1 MSDVLELLARANP
14 IPETRRPEL
23 EARALA
29 LADSWRSRAAAA
41 AETSPRRR
49 WRLAV
54 VALLGLFVLVGVG
67 TALALERHWLD
78 FSKAEPAPPDVVT
91 EFADENTMAP
101 PGMGPDVLAKEA
113 RRIPVVDN
121 KGKTWT
127 FWVAPTRHGGYCV
140 DVVAVGGGC
149 AKFGTMPLSTISG
162 VDGRRPPDPRIRTMI
177 YGAANARW
185 VDSLL
190 IRFADGDTAQV
201 PVTWVSKPIGFGFF
215 YYDVPAEHRVGG
227 HEPTKTEAL
236 DAAGN
241 VVTESYEDE
250 AKQPIPPADAIQ
262 DEKTAVARA
271 QTADGEAIL
280 WRAPSRYGTTCS
292 WIQLGDRVHM
302 IGCVLA
308 RYSKEWGPEFT
319 LWPMRRSVVVGGQV
333 DPRFK
338 RVELQF
344 ADYSRVSAK
353 LVDGYL
359 LYSIPPAHLV
369 PAKQLVAI
377 RLDNAD
383 GSAAF
388 EQELTLGLSG
398 CNAPLPTTETCRLP
412 LSG

>member
-14 IPETRRPEL
+14 IPEAKQPEL

-41 AETSPRRR
+41 TETSPGRR

-54 VALLGLFVLVGVG
+54 VAIVGLFVLVGVG

-91 EFADENTMAP
+91 QFADENTQAP
-101 PGMGPDVLAKEA
+101 PGMGPDVVAKEA

-121 KGKTWT
+121 TGRTWT

-140 DVVAVGGGC
+140 SIHGTGGGC
-149 AKFGTMPLSTISG
+149 AKFGTMPLNTVSG
-162 VDGRRPPDPRIRTMI
+162 VDGRRPADPRIRTLI
-177 YGAANARW
+177 YGAASARW

-190 IRFADGDTAQV
+190 VRFADGDTAQV
-201 PVTWVSKPIGFGFF
+201 PVTWVSKPIGYGFF

-227 HEPTKTEAL
+227 HEPTKIEAL

-241 VVTESYEDE
+241 VVTEAYEDP

-262 DEKTAVARA
+262 SAKTAVARA

-280 WRAPSRYGTTCS
+280 WRAPNRYGTTCS
-292 WIQLGDRVHM
+292 WVQLGDRAHM
-302 IGCVLA
+302 IGCVFA
-308 RYSKEWGPEFT
+308 GFSEEGDPEFT
-319 LWPMRRSVVVGGQV
+319 FLPTRRSVVVTGQV

-344 ADYSRVSAK
+344 ADLSHVSAK
-353 LVDGYL
+353 LVDGFL

-369 PAKQLVAI
+369 AAKQLVAI
-377 RLDNAD
+377 RLDNED

-398 CNAPLPTTETCRLP
+398 CNAPLPTTERCR
-412 LSG
+412 